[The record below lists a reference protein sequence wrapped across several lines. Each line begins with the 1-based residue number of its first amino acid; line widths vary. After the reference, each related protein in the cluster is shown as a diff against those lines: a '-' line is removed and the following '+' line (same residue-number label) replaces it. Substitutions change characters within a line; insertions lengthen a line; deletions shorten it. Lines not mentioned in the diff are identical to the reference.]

1 MNPLQKVLLRPYPLI
16 TRRSQKVQQ
25 ALLFGLFVFLFL
37 YLLQPFQ
44 LGALQEKLLP
54 IALGYGA
61 VTTAL
66 MLLLNVFLMHFWT
79 SFVQE
84 KSWNAGKEA
93 FWTLLNLFCITG
105 GNLLYSAA
113 LKLVPLN
120 PSSLLVFLFYTLAVG
135 FFPTIVAI
143 LIQELRMRKRFE
155 HQAEV
160 LNQDIHRSEAEGSNP
175 MQVLIPAENPK
186 HNLSADTDAILL
198 ISSAENY
205 VEVYLLQQEKI
216 QKHLIRNTLTAVATR
231 LEAQSSVFF
240 RCHKSHLVHV
250 GHVLK
255 VSGNAQGYKL
265 HIQNIPE
272 PVPVSRQY
280 NKTLHTY
287 LSAHRDRK

>member
-1 MNPLQKVLLRPYPLI
+1 MNPLLKVLLRPYPLI

-44 LGALQEKLLP
+44 LGVLQEKLLP
-54 IALGYGA
+54 IAFGYGA

-66 MLLLNVFLMHFWT
+66 MLLLNVLLMRFWT

-84 KSWNAGKEA
+84 KSWNVLKES
-93 FWTLLNLFCITG
+93 FWTLLNILCITS
-105 GNLLYSAA
+105 GNLLYSAFLNLA
-113 LKLVPLN
+113 PLN
-120 PSSLLVFLFYTLAVG
+120 PASLLLFLFYTLAVG
-135 FFPTIVAI
+135 MFPVIIGI
-143 LIQELRMRKRFE
+143 LIQELMLRKRYE
-155 HQAEV
+155 QQAHV
-160 LNQDIHRSEAEGSNP
+160 LNQDIHSSEAEGSNP
-175 MQVLIPAENPK
+175 KQVLIPAENPK
-186 HNLSADTDAILL
+186 HTLSVEADAIVL

-205 VEVYLLQQEKI
+205 VEVYLLQQGKI

-231 LEAQSSVFF
+231 LEEQSPVFF

-265 HIQNIPE
+265 HIQNIPD
-272 PVPVSRQY
+272 PVPVSRQF

-287 LSAHRDRK
+287 LSGHRDLK